1 MVYIFFVQ
9 SGDMTTFD
17 KEISIMQSVEDLKD
31 KIAENIGI
39 PKEQQVL
46 LVSGGESLDS
56 KKNLCSYMAGT
67 DTNPIYLFSTNYD
80 VCNLGILKNLNYCD
94 KDLKQKL
101 IDSMKLPVSLE
112 TVTLRTQLAIEYH
125 EVAKKQLEFCETMVH
140 EQHLQQQGWSAVI
153 ANLDDIISEFRKR
166 WDLFLKFYDEFM
178 TERKTYYD
186 ILAHFQE
193 DKDILM
199 RVPVIDILL
208 EMQREPMDS
217 SKLSEVT
224 NASQENDSKET
235 TLYEWISSDSKN
247 SLEKLHEE
255 CLSKLEKFEMNIMPI
270 LQKNVCDTLKSA
282 EAPERKEIEGLGKRL
297 FDLEELLSKI
307 KKYVEHQS
315 DMAQAFQQN
324 RNSASQAKDLSILPD
339 LCTTHERQLEYIK
352 KYHQKLMDDRDRVI
366 KAKHELSKSL
376 CVRIGWVQS
385 IENKLWE
392 LDSHLV
398 YFHECLQRLRKHI
411 EVFQQVHL
419 APSTYVNSIVE
430 VVRRRSFSQLFL
442 LWASNL
448 ACQQLTIY
456 NEELTRR
463 KEFNAQFEGHF
474 LNALFPGMGDV
485 PPAFATEAPAMF
497 DAKLPDITQED
508 IEKLKKDLPDF
519 ADSLTL
525 PDMEHV
531 TNFFLGKNPLTKE
544 SDKEKVDDTKAVEE
558 KLIQAVS
565 DVGLAS
571 NLDKNLLKATGSE
584 TCLVT
589 AHALQNIRSG
599 CESETDT
606 EEFEKVVQSPLELT
620 FPQEA
625 ASGVSPASQMKEK
638 QELFR
643 SIEVRNQ
650 VLPPKKPPRSF
661 HRAAQSFDID
671 PLQRTLSISTN
682 ESFTNIKNMS
692 LDSIDELSSIKNFSN
707 TSESYFN
714 SHCNQTTSRDHP
726 NFPTSTS
733 SLHLS
738 EAASLSNLLK
748 STVTSHYG
756 NSSLMLGRSK
766 SVSPQSPREGI
777 FQDNASPQMGHQPDF
792 VNDEFYIDESLPS
805 SVGTG
810 NSQGSEFVRQLDT
823 ANIVVAMLQD
833 NLQISRSEYEKV
845 KAVLMKVDVLARQ
858 DMERLR
864 DDLKNLTAY
873 FLAQSEEFSNLH
885 DNLGGSWRS
894 LVDEVAKNE
903 KDIADVLLKEHEAE
917 KESYRY
923 NLLEKDEIIAK
934 LEKEKKVIEE
944 RNEELSRE
952 LKNLEEKFDEEMS
965 INQKIIDNLD
975 DELKLKDFISQKSIK
990 ALSERIGSP
999 YIYNAFGSQA
1009 TRKLEAIG
1017 KWISLPNMHKDES
1030 GELLCCLPSHDI
1042 LTQRE
1047 HDNELAR
1054 NYFDQKARYEE
1065 LMTAKCEQVYE
1076 RAERDFEI
1084 RLQTMTKRIV
1094 DEKEKQIDLLRERDR
1109 NLNLEVTK
1117 LKITLQQLAEN
1128 QQQPVDMNVRIAIDD
1143 LNKEKERLQEEVRKI
1158 KAEREHLMTASVSV
1172 CEEKL
1177 DASTSPPETAMPYDL
1192 SRSEIS
1198 PRQRRLNI
1206 DTCRAGDIVLV
1217 LWDAKHHNYKILQ
1230 ESKHIYF
1237 LHSDSLEVLGLTI
1250 VDNNPNKAHC
1260 IGEVIDKEYCHARKN
1275 RRLGEYTEFISEKDG
1290 SVKARDEVIYREYV
1304 AFVTFYDT
1312 SNGNR
1317 YKVPKGT
1324 KFFRVKVKPID
1335 VAHHGRSMSA
1345 SHSTMSTFE
1354 PVQEESPNVA
1364 TDPSKQEQVKIASD
1378 RIVVEHPEEIKPAS
1392 VEKNFAED
1400 SGIVENVEQAMAA
1413 VEDIDKLRDDRVL
1426 PLTFDL
1432 GC

>member
-643 SIEVRNQ
+643 SIE
-650 VLPPKKPPRSF
+650 
-661 HRAAQSFDID
+661 
-671 PLQRTLSISTN
+671 
-682 ESFTNIKNMS
+682 
-692 LDSIDELSSIKNFSN
+692 
-707 TSESYFN
+707 
-714 SHCNQTTSRDHP
+714 
-726 NFPTSTS
+726 
-733 SLHLS
+733 
-738 EAASLSNLLK
+738 
-748 STVTSHYG
+748 
-756 NSSLMLGRSK
+756 
-766 SVSPQSPREGI
+766 
-777 FQDNASPQMGHQPDF
+777 
-792 VNDEFYIDESLPS
+792 
-805 SVGTG
+805 
-810 NSQGSEFVRQLDT
+810 
-823 ANIVVAMLQD
+823 D

-1413 VEDIDKLRDDRVL
+1413 VEDIDKLRDDRSVACNAVAVRKASARSTNWL
-1426 PLTFDL
+1426 DAMFR
-1432 GC
+1432 GMFSKNSN

>member
-643 SIEVRNQ
+643 SIE
-650 VLPPKKPPRSF
+650 
-661 HRAAQSFDID
+661 
-671 PLQRTLSISTN
+671 
-682 ESFTNIKNMS
+682 
-692 LDSIDELSSIKNFSN
+692 
-707 TSESYFN
+707 
-714 SHCNQTTSRDHP
+714 
-726 NFPTSTS
+726 
-733 SLHLS
+733 
-738 EAASLSNLLK
+738 
-748 STVTSHYG
+748 
-756 NSSLMLGRSK
+756 
-766 SVSPQSPREGI
+766 
-777 FQDNASPQMGHQPDF
+777 
-792 VNDEFYIDESLPS
+792 
-805 SVGTG
+805 
-810 NSQGSEFVRQLDT
+810 
-823 ANIVVAMLQD
+823 D

-1275 RRLGEYTEFISEKDG
+1275 
-1290 SVKARDEVIYREYV
+1290 
-1304 AFVTFYDT
+1304 
-1312 SNGNR
+1312 GNR

-1413 VEDIDKLRDDRVL
+1413 VEDIDKLRDDRSVACNAVAVRKASARSTNWL
-1426 PLTFDL
+1426 DAMFR
-1432 GC
+1432 GMFSKNSN

>member
-643 SIEVRNQ
+643 SIE
-650 VLPPKKPPRSF
+650 
-661 HRAAQSFDID
+661 
-671 PLQRTLSISTN
+671 
-682 ESFTNIKNMS
+682 
-692 LDSIDELSSIKNFSN
+692 
-707 TSESYFN
+707 
-714 SHCNQTTSRDHP
+714 
-726 NFPTSTS
+726 
-733 SLHLS
+733 
-738 EAASLSNLLK
+738 
-748 STVTSHYG
+748 
-756 NSSLMLGRSK
+756 
-766 SVSPQSPREGI
+766 
-777 FQDNASPQMGHQPDF
+777 
-792 VNDEFYIDESLPS
+792 
-805 SVGTG
+805 
-810 NSQGSEFVRQLDT
+810 
-823 ANIVVAMLQD
+823 D

-1275 RRLGEYTEFISEKDG
+1275 
-1290 SVKARDEVIYREYV
+1290 
-1304 AFVTFYDT
+1304 
-1312 SNGNR
+1312 GNR